1 MNIRDT
7 QEFPKLLQHQ
17 DPLLS
22 NEEYVSYDLK
32 SLFTNVPIEEAID
45 DLLYDTYVKNTLLKI
60 CSKLIFKCLL
70 LKLRTENT

>member
-1 MNIRDT
+1 MNIRDS

-45 DLLYDTYVKNTLLKI
+45 DLLYDTYVTNTLLKI